1 MKIALIGCTKKKR
14 DICSKAIDL
23 YDKSDFFCKE
33 LAYAKKVL
41 NVDSVWILS
50 AKHHLLS
57 ADTMVAP
64 YNVTLVGAKKSE
76 REQWATDTFK
86 QIKNTFDPKSDELFL
101 LCGTKYYEF
110 LEKPLHECGYNYSIP
125 MKDVGGIGKQL
136 QWLKDR
142 L

>member
-86 QIKNTFDPKSDELFL
+86 QIKKMQSEEIPKEIYISINALQKLIKDL
-101 LCGTKYYEF
+101 LI
-110 LEKPLHECGYNYSIP
+110 LH
-125 MKDVGGIGKQL
+125 M
-136 QWLKDR
+136 
-142 L
+142 